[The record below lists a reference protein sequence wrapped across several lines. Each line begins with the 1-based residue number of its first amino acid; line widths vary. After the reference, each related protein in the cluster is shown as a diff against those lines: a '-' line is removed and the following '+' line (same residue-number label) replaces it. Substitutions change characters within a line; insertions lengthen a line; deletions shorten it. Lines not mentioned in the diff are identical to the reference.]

1 MEFDGL
7 VAVML
12 KRHCQDYK
20 DGNSQYFMENSV
32 TDYMLITYSRG
43 GEIRDFKTL
52 GHDGWAYFTRISPG
66 GQALKFIVEQGS
78 LDDCTLIFRYKDLV
92 YTVRTCEYTID
103 PDGKIKDK
111 TVGASQKETIKNPE
125 NNRTPIRFEEFMSYF
140 GKWEKP
146 YVNDSLFVP
155 AREDAELPFPA
166 CFSLIPDS
174 LDCNCWPR
182 NLEWTAGWYIES
194 NSHYFFFVCKGCMN
208 PHSHQAPYTDY
219 MMLTFSKDG
228 KFEEALN
235 VFQVT
240 DDSDIEDLSSVLT
253 LRLKSS
259 LAPAVMEEIYTKFIY
274 KKEGFSKPEM
284 LNDSITK
291 IH

>member
-103 PDGKIKDK
+103 PDGKIKEKGDRDTPK
-111 TVGASQKETIKNPE
+111 GNRKKILKATARLSGLKNLC
-125 NNRTPIRFEEFMSYF
+125 PILES
-140 GKWEKP
+140 GKSP
-146 YVNDSLFVP
+146 
-155 AREDAELPFPA
+155 
-166 CFSLIPDS
+166 
-174 LDCNCWPR
+174 
-182 NLEWTAGWYIES
+182 T
-194 NSHYFFFVCKGCMN
+194 
-208 PHSHQAPYTDY
+208 
-219 MMLTFSKDG
+219 
-228 KFEEALN
+228 
-235 VFQVT
+235 
-240 DDSDIEDLSSVLT
+240 
-253 LRLKSS
+253 
-259 LAPAVMEEIYTKFIY
+259 
-274 KKEGFSKPEM
+274 
-284 LNDSITK
+284 
-291 IH
+291 

>member
-1 MEFDGL
+1 
-7 VAVML
+7 
-12 KRHCQDYK
+12 
-20 DGNSQYFMENSV
+20 
-32 TDYMLITYSRG
+32 
-43 GEIRDFKTL
+43 
-52 GHDGWAYFTRISPG
+52 
-66 GQALKFIVEQGS
+66 
-78 LDDCTLIFRYKDLV
+78 
-92 YTVRTCEYTID
+92 
-103 PDGKIKDK
+103 
-111 TVGASQKETIKNPE
+111 
-125 NNRTPIRFEEFMSYF
+125 
-140 GKWEKP
+140 
-146 YVNDSLFVP
+146 
-155 AREDAELPFPA
+155 
-166 CFSLIPDS
+166 
-174 LDCNCWPR
+174 
-182 NLEWTAGWYIES
+182 
-194 NSHYFFFVCKGCMN
+194 MN